1 MSADAAGRL
10 TRLISLVPWLVEH
23 PGASRAETAA
33 RFGITEEQLEE
44 DLNLLFLSGRP
55 GHMPDDL
62 IDVIR
67 DGDRI
72 YVENAQELS
81 VPARLSADE
90 ASALLV
96 ALRALR
102 GSALAAEHLDALD
115 SAEEK
120 LRVAA
125 GEGAATALDLEL
137 PPEDP
142 AVQRALARA
151 VERGEALRIS
161 YHVAARDEMTER
173 IVSPQR
179 LLVADGTWYVDA
191 WCHTSGG
198 DRRFRLDAIHALE
211 PVRAP
216 AAPAA
221 PDRADRSARRRTDL
235 LPGASRT
242 SRRVRLRLAPERA
255 YLAERI
261 PARTREHADDGSLT
275 LELTIVEP
283 EWLHRFLLQH
293 GDAVLEVS
301 PPEAA
306 AEALRR
312 IRSRRAGEESSDG

>member
-23 PGASRAETAA
+23 PGASRAETAT

-81 VPARLSADE
+81 VPVRLSADE

-191 WCHTSGG
+191 WCHTAGG

-211 PVRAP
+211 PARAP
-216 AAPAA
+216 AAPSA
-221 PDRADRSARRRTDL
+221 PDRPVRRRTDL
-235 LPGASRT
+235 LPGAGRN
-242 SRRVRLRLAPERA
+242 SRRVRLTLAPEQA
-255 YLAERI
+255 HLAERI

-312 IRSRRAGEESSDG
+312 IRSRRPGEETGD